1 MQWYWA
7 ALLLF
12 GLGVGLMMLGIP
24 VAIAFF
30 ATNIVAAA
38 LFMGGGPGIVQVI
51 NNGFGAM
58 TSFALVPIPM
68 FLLMGELFYHTGLA
82 TKCFNAADKLLGNV
96 RGRLAYVTLIGGTA
110 FAGPAGSSMGA
121 CALLGSLMVPEM
133 MRRGYSKYLSIGP
146 IMGVGGL
153 AVIIPPSALT
163 VLLATLGRTDV
174 ADLLI
179 AGVVPGFLLAS
190 MYGVLIWA
198 WTVILPEAAPAY
210 APEPVSR
217 REKIRLF
224 FVDVIP
230 MVAIIVFSV
239 IIMIVGWCTP
249 TEAAAL
255 GALSVIVLAACYG
268 EMTWKALVKSLNGAL
283 RVTVMAFLIIF
294 GSATFAQVLAFTGA
308 SSGLMNW
315 ALGFNVTPL
324 GMLFVMIGVILFL
337 GCFMDQLS
345 LMLLTAPIVFPLA
358 KTLGFHLTC
367 FGLAQCGACT
377 VHLDGEPVRSCVL
390 PVSAASGKT
399 VTTIKGLGTPEKP
412 HPLQAAYVEE
422 QVPQCGYCINGWV
435 MTAATY
441 LKKNPKAS
449 DAQLRDA
456 LAGLKCRCG
465 THVAILRAIKR
476 AQTSMA

>member
-1 MQWYWA
+1 MEWYWA
-7 ALLLF
+7 AVILF
-12 GLGVGLMMLGIP
+12 GLGIALMMLGLP

-30 ATNIVAAA
+30 ATNIVAAV
-38 LFMGGGPGIVQVI
+38 LFMGGGVAIAQVI

-58 TSFALVPIPM
+58 TNFALVPIPM

-82 TKCFNAADKLLGNV
+82 VKCFNAADKLLGNV

-121 CALLGSLMVPEM
+121 CALLGSLMVPDM
-133 MRRGYSKYLSIGP
+133 MRRGYNKYLSIGP

-179 AGVVPGFLLAS
+179 AGIVPGFVLAV

-198 WTVILPEAAPAY
+198 WTLIDPSAAPPY
-210 APEPVSR
+210 AVDPIPR
-217 REKIRLF
+217 REKIKLF

-230 MVAIIVFSV
+230 MVGIIVFSV
-239 IIMIVGWCTP
+239 IIMLVGWCTP

-255 GALSVIVLAACYG
+255 GAVSVVALAACYG
-268 EMTWKALVKSLNGAL
+268 TMTWRAFVKSLEGTL

-315 ALGFNVTPL
+315 ALTFQVGPL
-324 GMLFVMIGVILFL
+324 GMLLIMIGVILFL

-345 LMLLTAPIVFPLA
+345 MMLLTAPIFFPLA
-358 KTLGFHLTC
+358 KTLGFDLTW
-367 FGLAQCGACT
+367 FGLIMLLALEIGYTTPPFGLLLFVMKGVAPPGT
-377 VHLDGEPVRSCVL
+377 TMRDIYLAGMPFIACVL
-390 PVSAASGKT
+390 LLIALIIVFP
-399 VTTIKGLGTPEKP
+399 
-412 HPLQAAYVEE
+412 PL
-422 QVPQCGYCINGWV
+422 
-435 MTAATY
+435 ATW
-441 LKKNPKAS
+441 LP
-449 DAQLRDA
+449 
-456 LAGLKCRCG
+456 
-465 THVAILRAIKR
+465 AI
-476 AQTSMA
+476 SH

>member
-1 MQWYWA
+1 MEWYWA
-7 ALLLF
+7 AVILF
-12 GLGVGLMMLGIP
+12 GLGIGLMMLGVP
-24 VAIAFF
+24 VAMAFF
-30 ATNIVAAA
+30 ATNLVAAV
-38 LFMGGGPGIVQVI
+38 LFMGGGTGIIQVI

-82 TKCFNAADKLLGNV
+82 AKCFNAADKLLGNI

-121 CALLGSLMVPEM
+121 CALLGTLMVPDM
-133 MRRGYSKYLSIGP
+133 MRRGYNKYLSIGP

-174 ADLLI
+174 GDLLI
-179 AGVVPGFLLAS
+179 AGVVPGLVLAL

-198 WTVILPEAAPAY
+198 WTVIDPSAAPPY
-210 APEPVSR
+210 SVEPVPR
-217 REKIRLF
+217 REKLKLLF
-224 FVDVIP
+224 FDVIP

-255 GALSVIVLAACYG
+255 GAVSVIVLAACYG
-268 EMTWKALVKSLNGAL
+268 TMTWKSFLKSLEGTL

-315 ALGFNVTPL
+315 ALGFEVSKL
-324 GMLFVMIGVILFL
+324 AMLFIMIGVVLFL

-345 LMLLTAPIVFPLA
+345 MMLLTAPIFFPLA
-358 KTLGFHLTC
+358 KTLGFDLTW
-367 FGLAQCGACT
+367 FGLIMLLALEIGYTTPPFGLLLFVMKGVSPPGTTMRDIYLA
-377 VHLDGEPVRSCVL
+377 GMPFIACVL
-390 PVSAASGKT
+390 LLIGLIIAFPPLATWLPKVS
-399 VTTIKGLGTPEKP
+399 
-412 HPLQAAYVEE
+412 H
-422 QVPQCGYCINGWV
+422 
-435 MTAATY
+435 
-441 LKKNPKAS
+441 
-449 DAQLRDA
+449 
-456 LAGLKCRCG
+456 
-465 THVAILRAIKR
+465 
-476 AQTSMA
+476 

>member
-1 MQWYWA
+1 VAWYSA
-7 ALLLF
+7 ALILF
-12 GLGVGLMMLGIP
+12 GLGVGLMMIGVP

-38 LFMGGGPGIVQVI
+38 LFMGGAAGIIQVI

-68 FLLMGELFYHTGLA
+68 FLLMGELFFHTGLA
-82 TKCFNAADKLLGNV
+82 GRCFNAADKLLGNV
-96 RGRLAYVTLIGGTA
+96 PARLSFVTLIGGTA
-110 FAGPAGSSMGA
+110 FAGPAGSSMGS

-133 MRRGYSKYLSIGP
+133 YRRGYSKYLSIGP

-174 ADLLI
+174 GDLLI
-179 AGVVPGFLLAS
+179 AGVVPGLVLAL
-190 MYGVLIWA
+190 MYGILIYG
-198 WTVILPEAAPAY
+198 WTVFDPTAAPQTPPPA
-210 APEPVSR
+210 VSR
-217 REKIRLF
+217 REKWRLV

-239 IIMIVGWCTP
+239 LIMIVGWCTP

-268 EMTWKALVKSLNGAL
+268 EMTWKGFLKSLEGSL

-315 ALGFNVTPL
+315 ALGFQLSPL
-324 GMLFVMIGVILFL
+324 GMLLTMIGVIFFL

-345 LMLLTAPIVFPLA
+345 MMLLTAPIFFPLA
-358 KTLGFHLTC
+358 KTLNFDLTW
-367 FGLAQCGACT
+367 FGLIMLLALEIGYTTPPFGLLLFVMKGVAPPGT
-377 VHLDGEPVRSCVL
+377 TMRDIYMAGMPFIGCVL
-390 PVSAASGKT
+390 LLIAFIIVFPPLATWLPAVS
-399 VTTIKGLGTPEKP
+399 
-412 HPLQAAYVEE
+412 H
-422 QVPQCGYCINGWV
+422 
-435 MTAATY
+435 
-441 LKKNPKAS
+441 
-449 DAQLRDA
+449 
-456 LAGLKCRCG
+456 
-465 THVAILRAIKR
+465 
-476 AQTSMA
+476 